1 MWATRSVNKFT
12 SRTYAL
18 SVTSIT
24 QQLCGADKKRR
35 QIMVFNLG
43 SNTVY
48 ICSAQNMKHTDGYPV
63 PASANP
69 YKNKECTSALWIVA
83 ETGTNDVRVQVD
95 SE

>member
-1 MWATRSVNKFT
+1 MAT
-12 SRTYAL
+12 RTYAL
-18 SVTSIT
+18 SVTTTI

-48 ICSAQNMKHTDGYPV
+48 ICSAQNMLYTDGYPV
-63 PASANP
+63 LASSNP
-69 YKNKECTSALWIVA
+69 YKNKECTSELWIIA
-83 ETGTNDVRVQVD
+83 ATGTNDVRVQVD